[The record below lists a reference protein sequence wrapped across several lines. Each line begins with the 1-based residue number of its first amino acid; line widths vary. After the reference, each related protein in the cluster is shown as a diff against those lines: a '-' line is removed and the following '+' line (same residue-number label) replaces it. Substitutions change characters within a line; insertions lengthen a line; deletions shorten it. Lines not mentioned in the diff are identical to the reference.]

1 MGIHKNRVRKSECA
15 RETRQI
21 EAWEISEV
29 GSNMGESVFGIE
41 REREGAQRDSGS
53 GAY

>member
-1 MGIHKNRVRKSECA
+1 MCKKNK
-15 RETRQI
+15 RQI

-41 REREGAQRDSGS
+41 SEREGAQRDSGS